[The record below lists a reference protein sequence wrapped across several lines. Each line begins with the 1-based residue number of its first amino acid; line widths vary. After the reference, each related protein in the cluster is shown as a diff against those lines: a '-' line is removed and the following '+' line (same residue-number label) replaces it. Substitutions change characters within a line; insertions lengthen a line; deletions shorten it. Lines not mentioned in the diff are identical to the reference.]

1 MSFIEDL
8 IKEMNKVKLY
18 DVNDNGKQIKTI
30 ECSVVCDI
38 ITILLDKY
46 GIGGVGNDLH
56 G

>member
-1 MSFIEDL
+1 MSFTEDL

-46 GIGGVGNDLH
+46 GIRGVDDDLH